1 MESTD
6 STQAGAATP
15 TFVRRLNRH
24 LNDEQ
29 RQDLIH
35 WSRELLEIRESGV
48 TPMEKARRA
57 LDATYDRKVVLAVLS
72 STGSALKQLAWDDRS
87 WAARLGLGGAAFAVA
102 AFGGQGA
109 GIAAVGTAIAVP
121 LWIVLGAGSG
131 FARMLID
138 ELQAALGRRPT
149 HPTLTGEGGE
159 LIQDGEWEFLD
170 ERLRDA
176 AALEPGSMALV
187 RVEPQPESL
196 WSVFRR
202 AYREARTRQEAE
214 EERTS
219 SPHPG
224 VAGDAAGGGL
234 DRH

>member
-6 STQAGAATP
+6 STQAGIVTP
-15 TFVRRLNRH
+15 AFVRRLNRH

-35 WSRELLEIRESGV
+35 WSRELLEIRESGA
-48 TPMEKARRA
+48 TPMEKARQA
-57 LDATYDRKVVLAVLS
+57 LDATYNRKVVLAVLS
-72 STGSALKQLAWDDRS
+72 STGGALKQLAWDDRS
-87 WAARLGLGGAAFAVA
+87 WAGRLGLGGAAFAVA

-121 LWIVLGAGSG
+121 LWIVLGAGGS
-131 FARMLID
+131 FAGMLID
-138 ELQAALGRRPT
+138 ELQRALGGRSV
-149 HPTLTGEGGE
+149 HPALAGEEGD
-159 LIQDGEWEFLD
+159 LVQDGEWEFLD
-170 ERLRDA
+170 ERLREA
-176 AALEPGSMALV
+176 VALEPGSTALV

-202 AYREARTRQEAE
+202 AYREARARQEAE
-214 EERTS
+214 EERAS
-219 SPHPG
+219 SPDPG
-224 VAGDAAGGGL
+224 VAGDTAGEGP

>member
-1 MESTD
+1 MESTE
-6 STQAGAATP
+6 SSQPGTAAP
-15 TFVRRLNRH
+15 TLVHRLNRH
-24 LNDEQ
+24 LNDAQ
-29 RQDLIH
+29 RRDLID
-35 WSRELLEIRESGV
+35 WSRELLEIRESGA

-72 STGSALKQLAWDDRS
+72 STGGALKQLAWDDRS

-121 LWIVLGAGSG
+121 LWIVLGAGGS
-131 FARMLID
+131 FAGMLID
-138 ELQAALGRRPT
+138 ELQGALGGRSV
-149 HPTLTGEGGE
+149 HPALTGEEGE
-159 LIQDGEWEFLD
+159 LIQDGEWELLD

-176 AALEPGSMALV
+176 ALEPGSTALV
-187 RVEPQPESL
+187 RVEPQRESL

-202 AYREARTRQEAE
+202 AYRDARARQESE

-224 VAGDAAGGGL
+224 VAGDSTGGDP
-234 DRH
+234 DRR